1 MTGLPRY
8 LILDPNAATMPKP
21 ALRERQA
28 TRLRA
33 MVRYVY
39 DNTDF
44 WRRKFE
50 AAGLTPDDI
59 RGLDDLRRVPFC
71 TKAELLDDQLRNP
84 PFGSYVGSHPT
95 HWYKMFSTSGS
106 TGRPLWRV
114 FSSGDW
120 DNVLDRLHRSAP
132 FLPGDRVMV
141 LAPVDGLMGPT
152 AAAEGA
158 SRRGAMV
165 IHAGRFDTRTKVDL
179 IQQFRPTYVMGA
191 ASYMLHVAEIARE
204 MGVDLAAQGVR
215 FLTSVG
221 EPGAAIPTTRDR
233 LARRWGATIGDGF
246 GLTEIFPLGGSC
258 PHSVALH
265 IPDDLVITEIVD
277 PDSGKSLPPGKP
289 GELVFTNLI
298 SDTQPL
304 LRYRTRDIART
315 ADDTPCACGFTGTLL
330 VNSIEGRVDDMIWY
344 KGINLFPSAIESVL
358 RGFDDAGD
366 EFQIVMRGSD
376 ASPVLVIRVEPRSS
390 TSTQGDWPKRLQ
402 AAIKA
407 KLKVRAVVELASRG
421 SLPKADAGIKA
432 RRFVDER
439 NTSR

>member
-1 MTGLPRY
+1 
-8 LILDPNAATMPKP
+8 
-21 ALRERQA
+21 
-28 TRLRA
+28 
-33 MVRYVY
+33 
-39 DNTDF
+39 
-44 WRRKFE
+44 
-50 AAGLTPDDI
+50 
-59 RGLDDLRRVPFC
+59 
-71 TKAELLDDQLRNP
+71 
-84 PFGSYVGSHPT
+84 
-95 HWYKMFSTSGS
+95 
-106 TGRPLWRV
+106 
-114 FSSGDW
+114 
-120 DNVLDRLHRSAP
+120 
-132 FLPGDRVMV
+132 
-141 LAPVDGLMGPT
+141 
-152 AAAEGA
+152 
-158 SRRGAMV
+158 MV

-191 ASYMLHVAEIARE
+191 ASYMLHLAEIARE
-204 MGVDLAAQGVR
+204 VGVDLAAQGVR
-215 FLTSVG
+215 YLTSVG

-233 LARRWGATIGDGF
+233 LARRWGATVGDGF

-298 SDTQPL
+298 CDTQPL

-315 ADDTPCACGFTGTLL
+315 AGDMPCACGFTGTLL

-376 ASPVLVIRVEPRSS
+376 ASPVLVIRVEPRSP
-390 TSTQGDWPKRLQ
+390 TSTQGEWPKRLQ

-421 SLPKADAGIKA
+421 SLPKADARIKA